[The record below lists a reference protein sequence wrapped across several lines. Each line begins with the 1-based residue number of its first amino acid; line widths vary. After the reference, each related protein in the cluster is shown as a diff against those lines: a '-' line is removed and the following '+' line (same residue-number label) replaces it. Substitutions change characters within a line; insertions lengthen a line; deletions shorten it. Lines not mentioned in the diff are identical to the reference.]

1 MNRKGHPAIRVEH
14 VSKSFEKHVVLDDV
28 SFEVGAGEAFGVL
41 GKSGTGKSV
50 TLKLIIGLLCPD
62 RGRIF
67 IGDDE
72 VQQLD
77 RENLLRVR
85 KTVGFMFQDAAL
97 FDSISVRENIAF
109 PLRRHTEK
117 SDDEIDGIVK
127 EKLFEVGL
135 EEDAEKMP
143 ADLSGGMR
151 KRVGLARAMVLDPPV
166 LLVDEPN
173 SGLDTVTASEIYKLL
188 ADLKEKKH
196 RTLVVVT
203 HDAAGVERFAD
214 RLGVLDLGKMIAC
227 GSPDELAHSDIEL
240 VRALVS
246 HESNGRGAH
255 RQTGREPARAP
266 LRLARVP
273 RKEG

>member
-1 MNRKGHPAIRVEH
+1 MSEASHPAIRISH
-14 VSKSFEKHVVLDDV
+14 VSKAFDGRAVLDDV
-28 SFEVGAGEAFGVL
+28 SFEVPAGEAFGIL
-41 GKSGTGKSV
+41 GRSGTGKSV

-62 RGRIF
+62 HGRIF

-72 VQQLD
+72 VQKLD

-85 KTVGFMFQDAAL
+85 TTVGFMFQDAAL

-109 PLRRHTEK
+109 PLRRHTSK
-117 SDDEIDGIVK
+117 SQQEIDSAVE
-127 EKLFEVGL
+127 EKLSEVGL

-151 KRVGLARAMVLDPPV
+151 KRVGLARAMALDPPV

-173 SGLDTVTASEIYKLL
+173 SGLDPLTASEIYKLL
-188 ADLKEKKH
+188 TDLKKKQH

-203 HDAAGVERFAD
+203 HDAAGVRRFAN
-214 RLGVLDLGKMIAC
+214 RLGVLDQGRMIAC
-227 GSPDELAHSDIEL
+227 GSPDELTNSDNEL

-246 HESNGRGAH
+246 QE
-255 RQTGREPARAP
+255 
-266 LRLARVP
+266 V
-273 RKEG
+273 